1 MKLRLR
7 VFGGLVLSLAILILG
22 QHPLWAEQS
31 RTLNLEECIAI
42 ALEHNTDAVVAK
54 KSMASAK
61 ARVLGAVSNFLPSL
75 DANASFSHSVQSFR
89 DPLSGITVDGVTIP
103 ERFLERKSDSY
114 SAGVNLRQTIFGG
127 GYNFSNL
134 SYARAGHRGA
144 QNGYQQ
150 TRQLVTLEVKIR
162 YYDLLRAKR
171 LLQVAEELVHSSE
184 EQVKREES
192 LMEIGASTKAYLLR
206 AKVKLGEDRLGLI
219 SAQNNLS
226 IAKANLNDILGWDL
240 ETELEVV
247 EDLTTEQFS
256 LDFDDLA
263 ETALAVNPS
272 VKMAQEDVQQS
283 EATLGMAKSGR
294 LPNLSASGGYSW
306 YDSDLPEDAGD
317 WRDHDSWN
325 VGLSLNLPLFDGFST
340 KSNINQAKL
349 GQAVSEENLQQS
361 KRDVTLA
368 VKQAFL
374 NVTEAEKRMQVAG
387 ESLALAEEER
397 RLIEERYRLG
407 ASFLLELIDS
417 QVAYTTAQTNHISAL
432 YDYQLALAQLEQ
444 AVGIVITP

>member
-1 MKLRLR
+1 MILT
-7 VFGGLVLSLAILILG
+7 LS
-22 QHPLWAEQS
+22 QNPLLAEQG
-31 RTLNLEECIAI
+31 RTLTLKECIAI
-42 ALEHNTDAVVAK
+42 SLEHNTDAVVAR

-61 ARVLGAVSNFLPSL
+61 AGVLGAVSNFLPNLS
-75 DANASFSHSVQSFR
+75 ANASYSHSVQSFL
-89 DPLSGITVDGVTIP
+89 DPLSGITVEGVEIP
-103 ERFLERKSDSY
+103 ERFLERKTDSY
-114 SAGVNLRQTIFGG
+114 SAGVTVRQTIFGG

-134 SYARAGHRGA
+134 SYARAGYRIA
-144 QNGYQQ
+144 QDGYEQ
-150 TRQLVTLEVKIR
+150 TRHLVALEAKVR

-192 LMEIGASTKAYLLR
+192 LMEIGATTKANLLKV
-206 AKVKLGEDRLGLI
+206 KVKLGEDRLGLI

-240 ETELEVV
+240 ETEVEVV
-247 EDLTTEQFS
+247 EDLTTERIS
-256 LDFDDLA
+256 LDFDSLVEKALA
-263 ETALAVNPS
+263 ENPA
-272 VKMAQEDVQQS
+272 VKMAQEELRQS
-283 EATLGMAKSGR
+283 KATLGMARSGR
-294 LPNLSASGGYSW
+294 MPSLSASGGYSW

-325 VGLSLNLPLFDGFST
+325 VGLSLSLPIFDGFST
-340 KSNINQAKL
+340 KSNISQAKL
-349 GQAVSEENLQQS
+349 GRAVSEENLKQS
-361 KRDVTLA
+361 RRDVTLA
-368 VKQAFL
+368 VKQAYL
-374 NVTEAEKRMQVAG
+374 NVTEAERRMQVAG

-397 RLIEERYRLG
+397 RLVEERYRLG

-444 AVGIVITP
+444 AVGVAITP